1 MNASSGEEES
11 PKRDRVTQFWYK
23 RTNTFKRGKIK
34 LFLVCRDFFTMISS
48 IIYAIGVVMF
58 AMIMYMAD
66 IFVARENSQDA
77 AAVRKNKYL
86 CDSS

>member
-1 MNASSGEEES
+1 
-11 PKRDRVTQFWYK
+11 
-23 RTNTFKRGKIK
+23 
-34 LFLVCRDFFTMISS
+34 MISS